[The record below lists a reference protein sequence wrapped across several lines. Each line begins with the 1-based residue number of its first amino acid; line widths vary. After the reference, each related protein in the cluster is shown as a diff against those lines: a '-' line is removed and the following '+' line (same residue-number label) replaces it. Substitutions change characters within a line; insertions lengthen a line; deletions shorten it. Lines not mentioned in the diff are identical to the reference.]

1 MDRKGCLINTNPLN
15 GELAAIKPPGREIK
29 MGYRD
34 IAKELDRLAEEYKRV
49 WKIADAEKK
58 QTGWISRA
66 TEDILVS
73 IENQLVAL
81 VA

>member
-1 MDRKGCLINTNPLN
+1 
-15 GELAAIKPPGREIK
+15 